1 MQQVRTIRGSG
12 RLIATLGMN
21 HPLPQVVLTR
31 VTYANLIAMAQRP
44 HERDFTRE
52 FLSYIQVEKGLS
64 ANTLQSYKRDMAR
77 LQSWSEKKGKRIEQL
92 ERKDLRE
99 WIASMSREGL
109 APTSVAR
116 AVSAARGFFS
126 FLMLDGHVKR
136 HPVEDIHT
144 PQRSST
150 LPTFLTEEEM
160 ERLLFAPDVN
170 TEVGIRDRA
179 MIEVMY
185 AAGLRVSE
193 MCSLRISD
201 VDIDVAIV
209 TCHGKGSKQRRIP
222 IGKSAVHWL
231 QRYIAVRERGGDDNP
246 ILFLNRGRALTRQV
260 AWAII
265 KSHAAKAQVP
275 DISPH
280 TLRHSFGTHLMQH
293 GADSR
298 SVQAML
304 GHADISTTEI
314 YTHMTDLHMRKAY
327 DRFHPRAKAA
337 GSGRKTK

>member
-1 MQQVRTIRGSG
+1 
-12 RLIATLGMN
+12 
-21 HPLPQVVLTR
+21 
-31 VTYANLIAMAQRP
+31 MA
-44 HERDFTRE
+44 ERITSRDLTRE

-64 ANTLQSYKRDMAR
+64 SNTLQSYKRDIAR
-77 LQSWSEKKGKRIEQL
+77 LQVWAEKKGKPVEEL
-92 ERKDLRE
+92 ERNDLRE

-109 APTSVAR
+109 APSSVSR

-136 HPVEDIHT
+136 QPAEDLHT
-144 PQRSST
+144 PQRNSN
-150 LPTFLTEEEM
+150 LPKFLTEEEM
-160 ERLLFAPDVN
+160 ERLLFAPDIK
-170 TEVGIRDRA
+170 TDVGVRDRA
-179 MIEVMY
+179 MIELMY

-193 MCSLRISD
+193 LCGLRVSD
-201 VDIDVAIV
+201 VDLDGAIV
-209 TCHGKGSKQRRIP
+209 TCYGKGSKQRRIP

-231 QRYIAVRERGGDDNP
+231 QRYIAVRERLGSDKP
-246 ILFLNRGRALTRQV
+246 ILFLNRGRALSRQL

-265 KSHAAKAQVP
+265 KTHAAKAQVP

-280 TLRHSFGTHLMQH
+280 TLRHSFGTHLIQH

-314 YTHMTDLHMRKAY
+314 YTHITDLHMRKAY
-327 DRFHPRAKAA
+327 DRFHPRARAV
-337 GSGRKTK
+337 GSGKSGK

>member
-1 MQQVRTIRGSG
+1 MSHGTG
-12 RLIATLGMN
+12 N
-21 HPLPQVVLTR
+21 
-31 VTYANLIAMAQRP
+31 
-44 HERDFTRE
+44 RDLARE

-64 ANTLQSYKRDMAR
+64 ANTLLSYRRDIAR
-77 LQSWSEKKGKRIEQL
+77 LQRWAEKKGRRVEQL

-109 APTSVAR
+109 APSSVSR

-136 HPVEDIHT
+136 HPADDIHT
-144 PQRSST
+144 PQGHSH
-150 LPTFLTEEEM
+150 LPKFLTEEEM
-160 ERLLFAPDVN
+160 ERLLFAPDIK
-170 TEVGIRDRA
+170 TDVGVRDRA
-179 MIEVMY
+179 MIELMY

-193 MCSLRISD
+193 LCGLKVSD
-201 VDIDVAIV
+201 VDIDGAVV
-209 TCHGKGSKQRRIP
+209 TCYGKGSKQRRIP
-222 IGKSAVHWL
+222 IGKSAVHWV
-231 QRYIAVRERGGDDNP
+231 QRYIAVRDRLGSNNP
-246 ILFLNRGRALTRQV
+246 VLFLNRGRALSRQV

-265 KSHAAKAQVP
+265 KSHAVTACVP

-314 YTHMTDLHMRKAY
+314 YTHITDLHMRKAY
-327 DRFHPRAKAA
+327 DRFHPRARAA
-337 GSGRKTK
+337 GGKNK

>member
-1 MQQVRTIRGSG
+1 
-12 RLIATLGMN
+12 
-21 HPLPQVVLTR
+21 
-31 VTYANLIAMAQRP
+31 MAERSS
-44 HERDFTRE
+44 RDFTRE

-64 ANTLQSYKRDMAR
+64 TNTLQSYKRDMAR
-77 LQSWSEKKGKRIEQL
+77 LQAWAEKKNKPLEAL

-109 APTSVAR
+109 APTSISR
-116 AVSAARGFFS
+116 ALSAARGFFS
-126 FLMLDGHVKR
+126 FLMLDGHMKQ
-136 HPVEDIHT
+136 HPADDIHA
-144 PQRSST
+144 PQRNSH
-150 LPTFLTEEEM
+150 LPRFLTEEEM
-160 ERLLFAPDVN
+160 ERLLFAPDIK
-170 TEVGIRDRA
+170 TEHGVRDRA
-179 MIEVMY
+179 MLELMY

-193 MCSLRISD
+193 LCGLKVGD
-201 VDIDVAIV
+201 VDIDGAVL

-231 QRYIAVRERGGDDNP
+231 QRYLAIRDRSGSNQA
-246 ILFLNRGRALTRQV
+246 ILFLNRGRGLTRQL
-260 AWAII
+260 AWSII
-265 KSHAAKAQVP
+265 KTHAASAQVP

-314 YTHMTDLHMRKAY
+314 YTHITDLHMRKAY
-327 DRFHPRAKAA
+327 DRFHPRAHGKDPRA
-337 GSGRKTK
+337 K